1 MFDTKTFVQKQVKE
15 NKNLILFS
23 DIDHPSINLSDYIKT
38 TEFDTKKSNVNI
50 EYLQKNIGFTTLVNK
65 LIFEV
70 YKNNLGLNEDGSKE
84 GVLDIHRLNNKTR
97 WSIINYFGG
106 HKFVKN
112 TILSLFVELHKPT
125 KHDMVDFYTWVVGNS
140 KNIFGD
146 GEILNELVN
155 CNMTTYRK
163 GSNTEL
169 ILIDILEKIGYG
181 VEYFCPGSTYDRD
194 HGIDIIVTFK
204 TGHKVSFQVK
214 ELKGTSTNMNNHIFF
229 TPTPKNYLN
238 LSVNRILLL
247 NPETF
252 EYVSFP
258 NDNYIVDG
266 PKKAYMVKKDS
277 PIKFGN
283 IKDL

>member
-1 MFDTKTFVQKQVKE
+1 MFDTKAFVETQLKK

-23 DIDHPSINLSDYIKT
+23 DIDQSSFNLSDYINT
-38 TEFDTKKSNVNI
+38 IELDTKKSNVNI
-50 EYLQKNIGFTTLVNK
+50 NYLCGNIRFTKLINK

-84 GVLDIHRLNNKTR
+84 GVLDIHPLNNKTR

-112 TILSLFVELHKPT
+112 TILSLFVELHKPV
-125 KHDMVDFYTWVVGNS
+125 KHDMVNFYTWVIANS
-140 KNIFGD
+140 KNIFD
-146 GEILNELVN
+146 EGEILNELVK

-169 ILIDILEKIGYG
+169 VLIEILESLGYG
-181 VEYFCPGSTYDRD
+181 VEYFCPGSKYDRD

-204 TGHKVSFQVK
+204 GGQKISFQVK
-214 ELKGTSTNMNNHIFF
+214 ELTGTSTNLNNHIFF

-238 LSVNRILLL
+238 MSVNKILLL
-247 NPETF
+247 KIDTL

-266 PKKAYMVKKDS
+266 PKKAYVVKKGS

>member
-1 MFDTKTFVQKQVKE
+1 MFDTKTFVETQLKK

-23 DIDHPSINLSDYIKT
+23 DIDQSSINLSDYISV
-38 TEFDTKKSNVNI
+38 TEFDKKKSNVNI
-50 EYLQKNIGFTTLVNK
+50 DYLYKNIGFTKLINK
-65 LIFEV
+65 LIFEI

-84 GVLDIHRLNNKTR
+84 GVLDIHTLNNKTR

-112 TILSLFVELHKPT
+112 TILSLFVELHKPV
-125 KHDMVDFYTWVVGNS
+125 KHDMVDFYIWVIVNS
-140 KNIFGD
+140 KNIFGE

-163 GSNTEL
+163 GSHTEL
-169 ILIDILEKIGYG
+169 VLIEILESLGYG
-181 VEYFCPGSTYDRD
+181 VQYFCPGSTYDRD

-204 TGHKVSFQVK
+204 GGQKVSFQVK
-214 ELKGTSTNMNNHIFF
+214 ELTGISTNINNYIFF

-247 NPETF
+247 KMDTL

-266 PKKAYMVKKDS
+266 PKKAYIVKKDS

>member
-1 MFDTKTFVQKQVKE
+1 MFDTKIFVQNQLKK

-23 DIDHPSINLSDYIKT
+23 DIDQSLINLSNYIKT
-38 TEFDTKKSNVNI
+38 TEFDKKKSNLNI
-50 EYLQKNIGFTTLVNK
+50 DYLYKTSRFSQLINK
-65 LIFEV
+65 LIFEI
-70 YKNNLGLNEDGSKE
+70 YKDNLGLNEDKSKE
-84 GVLDIHRLNNKTR
+84 GVLDIHPLNNKTR

-112 TILSLFVELHKPT
+112 TILSLFIELHKPV
-125 KHDMVDFYTWVVGNS
+125 KHDMIDFCIWLIANS
-140 KNIFGD
+140 KNIFGE
-146 GEILNELVN
+146 GEILNELVT
-155 CNMTTYRK
+155 CNMTTYTK
-163 GSNTEL
+163 GSKTEL
-169 ILIDILEKIGYG
+169 KLIEILESLGYG
-181 VEYFCPGSTYDRD
+181 VEYFCPGSVYDRD
-194 HGIDIIVTFK
+194 HGIDIVVTFK
-204 TGHKVSFQVK
+204 TGHIVSFQVK
-214 ELKGTSTNMNNHIFF
+214 ELTGISTNKDNHIFF

-247 NPETF
+247 NLTTL